1 MAKKGVTDPKLSGR
15 FITIEGTEGAGKSTA
30 IGALCGYLES
40 QSRVVVRTRE
50 PGGTV
55 VGEAIRRV
63 LLSQDLPAM
72 HADTELLLMF
82 AARAEH
88 LQKVI
93 HPALNRGEWVVCDRF
108 TDATY
113 AYQGAGRGIPAS
125 RIGLLESWAQGDFRP
140 DVTLL
145 LDIDVETGL
154 SRTKIRGAG
163 DRFEQETLKFFDE
176 VRQAYLDMAAREPN
190 RFYVIDAA
198 GTPEQINTQII
209 AGMEKLIA
217 EF

>member
-30 IGALCGYLES
+30 IGALCGYLEG
-40 QSRVVVRTRE
+40 QGGVVVRTRE

-55 VGEAIRRV
+55 VGEAIRGV

-113 AYQGAGRGIPAS
+113 AYQGAGRGILAS
-125 RIGLLESWAQGDFRP
+125 RIGLLEGWTQGNFRP

-145 LDIDVETGL
+145 LDVDVATGL
-154 SRTKIRGAG
+154 SRTKMRGAA
-163 DRFEQETLKFFDE
+163 DRFEQEALNFFDQ

-190 RFYVIDAA
+190 RFYVIDAS
-198 GTPEQINTQII
+198 GTPDQINAQII
-209 AGMEKLIA
+209 AVMEQLIA
-217 EF
+217 E